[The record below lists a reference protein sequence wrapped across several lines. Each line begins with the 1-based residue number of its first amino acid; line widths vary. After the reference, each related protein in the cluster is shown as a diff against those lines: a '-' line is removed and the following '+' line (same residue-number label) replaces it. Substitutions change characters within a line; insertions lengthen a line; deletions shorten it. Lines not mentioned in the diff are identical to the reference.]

1 VDFGL
6 FTEGG
11 SSDREFTIRNP
22 GGDLLTL
29 SGVTFSGTH
38 AADFTVTAGPPAS
51 LATGTAG
58 ILNVRFQPATA
69 GIRSATLEIASND
82 ADENP
87 FLIELTG
94 RTLSYTEDSDGDGL
108 SDAAE
113 FDMAALG
120 FDWQVSQPELV
131 DVLFANA
138 NGANLYRLDQVQAL
152 NVNTPL
158 ISRDPGT
165 GRFKLTLGLRKST
178 NLADEVPF
186 PMTPAQTAI
195 NGDGKLEF
203 EFDGTEDAAFFRVGA
218 E

>member
-1 VDFGL
+1 MQSQL
-6 FTEGG
+6 
-11 SSDREFTIRNP
+11 SSA
-22 GGDLLTL
+22 L
-29 SGVTFSGTH
+29 S
-38 AADFTVTAGPPAS
+38 
-51 LATGTAG
+51 
-58 ILNVRFQPATA
+58 VRFQPATA
-69 GIRSATLEIASND
+69 GILSATLEIASND

-87 FLIELTG
+87 FLIQLTG

-158 ISRDPGT
+158 ISRDPAT

-195 NGDGKLEF
+195 NVDGELEF
-203 EFDGTEDAAFFRVGA
+203 EFDGSEDAAFFRVGA